1 MAIRMGSK
9 FRKATILLS
18 LTGGA
23 ALCVAGLPVTTGI
36 GIGLILCGV
45 VLLWV
50 DSIVGGSD
58 GSDDSGGES
67 GELLQ

>member
-1 MAIRMGSK
+1 MAIRIGSK

-58 GSDDSGGES
+58 DSGGES